1 MLSVYSLSLPLPD
14 GMESWL
20 RNQVPDHTLAVIARR
35 RQQSDQHLSL
45 LAHGA
50 LRHFL
55 APLLGC
61 TPRAVPIT
69 QLEHGK
75 PVLDLDDA
83 DLHFS
88 LSHSGERV
96 LIGIA
101 DRTIGIDIEAMRLP
115 VKAGLVEHCSVP
127 SERSWLKSD
136 LDFYALWCGKEAALK
151 HAGTGFHIQPQELS
165 LDGHPDHGCTVQSPH
180 PILQGLVVHS
190 HRPVENY
197 AAAICLNTPFAP
209 WTVSFLDSAQLPDTK
224 LTEHE

>member
-1 MLSVYSLSLPLPD
+1 

-75 PVLDLDDA
+75 PVLDLGDA

-96 LIGIA
+96 LIGSA
-101 DRTIGIDIEAMRLP
+101 DRTVGVDIEAMRLA
-115 VKAGLVEHCSVP
+115 VKPGLGEHCSVP
-127 SERSWLKSD
+127 SERFGLKSD

-151 HAGTGFHIQPQELS
+151 HAGT
-165 LDGHPDHGCTVQSPH
+165 
-180 PILQGLVVHS
+180 
-190 HRPVENY
+190 
-197 AAAICLNTPFAP
+197 
-209 WTVSFLDSAQLPDTK
+209 
-224 LTEHE
+224 

>member
-1 MLSVYSLSLPLPD
+1 MLAVYSLSLPLPA

-20 RNQVPDHTLAVIARR
+20 RSQIPDSTLAVIARR
-35 RQQSDQHLSL
+35 KRQSDQHLSL

-61 TPRAVPIT
+61 TPRAVPVT
-69 QLEHGK
+69 TLEHGK
-75 PVLDLDDA
+75 PVLDLDDT

-101 DRTIGIDIEAMRLP
+101 DQIIGVDIEAMRLP
-115 VKAGLVEHCSVP
+115 VKPGLVEHCSVP
-127 SERSWLKSD
+127 SERSWLKCD

-165 LDGHPDHGCTVQSPH
+165 LDGHPRSRMHRTIPPSHLARFGGAQSPAGGKLCRRSLFGH
-180 PILQGLVVHS
+180 
-190 HRPVENY
+190 
-197 AAAICLNTPFAP
+197 
-209 WTVSFLDSAQLPDTK
+209 FLCSMDSQFSGQYSTA
-224 LTEHE
+224 

>member
-1 MLSVYSLSLPLPD
+1 MLGLYSLSLPLPP
-14 GMESWL
+14 GMELWL
-20 RNQVPDHTLAVIARR
+20 RDQIPDSTLAVIARR
-35 RQQSDQHLSL
+35 RRQSDQHLSL

-61 TPRAVPIT
+61 TPQGVPIKN
-69 QLEHGK
+69 LEHGK
-75 PVLDLDDA
+75 PVLDLDDT

-96 LIGIA
+96 LLGIA
-101 DRTIGIDIEAMRLP
+101 DQNLGVDIEAMRLP
-115 VKAGLVEHCSVP
+115 VKPGLLEHCSVA

-165 LDGHPDHGCTVQSPH
+165 LDGHPDRGCTVQSPH

-190 HRPVENY
+190 HRPAENY
-197 AAAICLNTPFAP
+197 AAAVCLNTSFAP
-209 WTVSFLDSAQLPDTK
+209 RKVSFLDSIQLPDAK
-224 LTEHE
+224 LTDHE